1 MKGVPAKGFR
11 MTKKRK
17 LALSQ
22 GLPINYYDN
31 NSLGLVN
38 KTQELVQPE
47 SKFTINQRFQFV
59 GDMVKMLA
67 DGDQASVIVTGPG
80 GLGKTYNVIKS
91 LKDSGMK
98 DISLAEEF
106 EIGTRIYLKKS
117 FRIIKGYSSPKGL
130 YRLLFTNKD
139 GVLVFDDC
147 DSILRDPNAVN
158 LLKGALDSYDK
169 RIISWNADIRDDDL
183 PTSFEFTGRV
193 VVISN
198 LSSIQMDQA
207 LLSRSMV
214 VDISMT
220 TQEKIDRMR
229 YLISDTEFMPEYTM
243 NQKNDAVDFLE
254 SVKDKAKELSLR
266 SLIMTTKIRK
276 NNPRGNWK
284 NLADYAICG

>member
-1 MKGVPAKGFR
+1 MPRGVPKAGFR
-11 MTKKRK
+11 MTKNKK
-17 LALSQ
+17 AT
-22 GLPINYYDN
+22 
-31 NSLGLVN
+31 LGLVN

-106 EIGTRIYLKKS
+106 EIGTRINLKKS

-229 YLISDTEFMPEYTM
+229 YLISDAEFMPEYTM

>member
-106 EIGTRIYLKKS
+106 EIGTRINLKKS

-130 YRLLFTNKD
+130 YRLLYENKD
-139 GVLVFDDC
+139 GVLVMDDC
-147 DSILRDPNAVN
+147 DSVLKDAVSVSILKA
-158 LLKGALDSYDK
+158 ALDSYDK
-169 RIISWNADIRDDDL
+169 RIISWNADIRDEDL
-183 PTSFEFTGRV
+183 PRCFEFTGRV
-193 VVISN
+193 IFISN
-198 LSSIQMDQA
+198 MPSIAMDQA
-207 LLSRSMV
+207 IISRSMA
-214 VDISMT
+214 VDLSMT
-220 TQEKIDRMR
+220 AKQKVERMR
-229 YLISDTEFMPEYTM
+229 YLIAQSDFMPDYTHVEK
-243 NQKNDAVDFLE
+243 QDAIQFLDE
-254 SVKDKAKELSLR
+254 ICEKAKELTLR
-266 SLIMTTKIRK
+266 SLIQVTKIRRS
-276 NNPRGNWK
+276 NPRGNWK
-284 NLADYAICG
+284 ALAEYVVA

>member
-1 MKGVPAKGFR
+1 MKGVPTKGFR

-91 LKDSGMK
+91 LKDSGMT
-98 DISLAEEF
+98 DVSLLAEF
-106 EIGTRIYLKKS
+106 EIGTRINLKKS

-130 YRLLFTNKD
+130 YRLLYENKD

-147 DSILRDPNAVN
+147 DSILKDAVSVSI
-158 LLKGALDSYDK
+158 LKAALDSYDK

-183 PTSFEFTGRV
+183 PRCFEFTGRV
-193 VVISN
+193 VFISN
-198 LSSIQMDQA
+198 IPSIAMDQA
-207 LLSRSMV
+207 VISRSMA
-214 VDISMT
+214 VDLSMT
-220 TQEKIDRMR
+220 AKQKVERMR
-229 YLISDTEFMPEYTM
+229 YLIAQSDFMPDYTHVEK
-243 NQKNDAVDFLE
+243 QDAIQFLDE
-254 SVKDKAKELSLR
+254 ICEKAKELTLR
-266 SLIMTTKIRK
+266 SLIQVTKIRRS
-276 NNPRGNWK
+276 NPRGNWK
-284 NLADYAICG
+284 ALAEYVVA

>member
-1 MKGVPAKGFR
+1 MPRGVPKAGFR
-11 MTKKRK
+11 MTKNKK
-17 LALSQ
+17 AT
-22 GLPINYYDN
+22 
-31 NSLGLVN
+31 LGLVN

-106 EIGTRIYLKKS
+106 EIGTRINLKKS

-130 YRLLFTNKD
+130 YRLLYENKD
-139 GVLVFDDC
+139 GVLVMDDC
-147 DSILRDPNAVN
+147 DSVLKDAVSVSILKA
-158 LLKGALDSYDK
+158 ALDSYDK
-169 RIISWNADIRDDDL
+169 RIISWNADIRDEDL
-183 PTSFEFTGRV
+183 PRCFEFTGRV
-193 VVISN
+193 IFISN
-198 LSSIQMDQA
+198 MPSIAMDQA
-207 LLSRSMV
+207 IISRSMA
-214 VDISMT
+214 VDLSMT
-220 TQEKIDRMR
+220 AKQKVERMR
-229 YLISDTEFMPEYTM
+229 YLIAQPDFMPDYTI

-254 SVKDKAKELSLR
+254 TVCDQAKELTLR
-266 SLIMTTKIRK
+266 SLCQITKIRK

-284 NLADYAICG
+284 DLATYVVCG